1 MNRAVMGMGI
11 AAVLGVA
18 AALFFAPQKA
28 IAGEKGGITI
38 WEVCSVNRGSF
49 RDQRGET
56 PDWIEVK
63 NTADE
68 PVNLAGFMLGDGRT
82 AEKQAPL
89 PEVELKPGECIL
101 LCASGQTGWDGANYH
116 LPFRLS
122 SEGELLL
129 LSAPDG
135 RVVQLIYIPSMAAE
149 ESYGMTEKGTMEKM
163 QTPTPGEANAP
174 VQPGYQAAPMGWVE
188 GRR

>member
-1 MNRAVMGMGI
+1 MNRAAIGMGVV
-11 AAVLGVA
+11 AALGVT
-18 AALFFAPQKA
+18 AALFFAPQKI
-28 IAGEKGGITI
+28 IAGETGGITI
-38 WEVCSVNRGSF
+38 WEVCTANQGCYT
-49 RDQRGET
+49 DGRGET
-56 PDWIEVK
+56 PDWIELK

-68 PVNLAGFMLGDGRT
+68 SVNLVGFTLGDGRE

-89 PEVELKPGECIL
+89 PEVELEPGECIL
-101 LCASGQTGWDGANYH
+101 LCASGQMGWDGANYH

-163 QTPTPGEANAP
+163 QAPTPGEANAP